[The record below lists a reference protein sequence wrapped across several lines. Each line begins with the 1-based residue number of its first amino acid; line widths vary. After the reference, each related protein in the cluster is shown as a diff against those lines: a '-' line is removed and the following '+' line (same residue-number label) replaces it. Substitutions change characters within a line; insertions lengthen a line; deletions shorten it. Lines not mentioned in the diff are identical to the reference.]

1 LSRSEQSNVIS
12 EGCNSSHEGTG
23 RFLRRNEDRLRNIH
37 TTTDTAGPNQPTLS
51 VAVPFEEPVIERKD
65 MIEQGLI
72 RSTLGNNEK
81 QLFAWSKA
89 AWLTDGNIVVL
100 QIGESPIYKT
110 LELAAY
116 IARNRWALP

>member
-1 LSRSEQSNVIS
+1 
-12 EGCNSSHEGTG
+12 
-23 RFLRRNEDRLRNIH
+23 
-37 TTTDTAGPNQPTLS
+37 
-51 VAVPFEEPVIERKD
+51 